1 MSAALPRLARA
12 EAFRV
17 RVPFRRPFLTA
28 RGPLTHRTSWIVRLR
43 DEAGVEGFG
52 EAALHPAA
60 SAVEEAELDRLV
72 RAALTALAAGGLVD
86 AGDLGPSSNPQR
98 AQRAGIDAALAEL
111 EAARHAGGDVAGD
124 DVAGDDVAGASR
136 SIAVQATIGSG
147 PPAAAARDAVRAV
160 AAGFSTLKLKVGSE
174 PDARRFVDHVRAVRG
189 AVGPAIRLRL
199 DVNGVWDRAMAR
211 ERLEAVADL
220 DIEYVEQPL
229 PSRDLAGHAALRQAC
244 PVPIALDES
253 ITSER
258 AARAALDAGAAAV
271 LVLKPARVGGPRAV
285 AAIAADAAA
294 AGVPAVLSTFFET
307 GIGIAAALRA
317 AADLPAIGPERAHG
331 LATAAILEHDLLTA
345 PIPVV
350 AGRMTVPHRL
360 FVDDEAL
367 RHYALETVEWNP

>member
-17 RVPFRRPFLTA
+17 RVPFRRPFVTA

-86 AGDLGPSSNPQR
+86 AGDLGPSSNPRR

-111 EAARHAGGDVAGD
+111 EAARRAGGDVAGD
-124 DVAGDDVAGASR
+124 VAENDVAGASR
-136 SIAVQATIGSG
+136 SIAVQATIDSG

-174 PDARRFVDHVRAVRG
+174 PDARRFVDQVRAVRG

-211 ERLEAVADL
+211 ERLEAIADL

-244 PVPIALDES
+244 PVPVALDES
-253 ITSER
+253 IASGR
-258 AARAALDAGAAAV
+258 AARAVLDAGAADV

-294 AGVPAVLSTFFET
+294 AGVPVVLSTFFET

-317 AADLPAIGPERAHG
+317 AADLPASSPERAHG

-345 PIPVV
+345 SIPVA

>member
-1 MSAALPRLARA
+1 MSAVLPRLARA

-17 RVPFRRPFLTA
+17 RVPFRRPFMTA
-28 RGPLTHRTSWIVRLR
+28 RSPLTHRTSWIVRLR

-52 EAALHPAA
+52 EAALDPAA
-60 SAVEEAELDRLV
+60 AAVEEAELDRLV
-72 RAALTALAAGGLVD
+72 RAAVAALAAGGLVD
-86 AGDLGPSSNPQR
+86 AGDLGPSGNPRR
-98 AQRAGIDAALAEL
+98 AQRAGIDAAFAEL
-111 EAARHAGGDVAGD
+111 EAAHHAGD

-136 SIAVQATIGSG
+136 SIAVQATLGSG

-174 PDARRFVDHVRAVRG
+174 PDARRFVDQVRAVRG

-199 DVNGVWDRAMAR
+199 DVNGVWNRTMAC
-211 ERLEAVADL
+211 ERLKAVADL

-244 PVPIALDES
+244 PVPVALDES

-258 AARAALDAGAAAV
+258 AARAVLDASAADV

-285 AAIAADAAA
+285 AAIAAHAAA
-294 AGVPAVLSTFFET
+294 AGVPVVLSTFFET

-317 AADLPAIGPERAHG
+317 AADLPAIGLERAHG

-345 PIPVV
+345 SIPVA

-360 FVDDEAL
+360 VVDEEAL